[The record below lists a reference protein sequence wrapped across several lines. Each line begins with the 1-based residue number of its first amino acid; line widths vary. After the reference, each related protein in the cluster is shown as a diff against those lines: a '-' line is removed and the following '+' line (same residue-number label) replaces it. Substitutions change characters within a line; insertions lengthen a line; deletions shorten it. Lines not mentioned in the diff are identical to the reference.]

1 MATKK
6 ASKSRPAT
14 PEVPELREG
23 EQLLSIGELAEAGGM
38 SPEQVRMWER
48 RYGRPTAIRLPS
60 GHRRYPESMIPWLR
74 RIGEAL
80 SRGHRPHQ
88 VLRLSD
94 EDLDKLLAVPEP
106 EPPAS
111 HRALDKVL
119 AALRAYDPGALRRW
133 VRELSAESSS
143 LELVRDHLSPL
154 LVRIGEQWRDG
165 IIDVGHEHLASEVLE
180 DELRQLRQRHPIT
193 ASRPRV
199 LLATLAGEHHGLG
212 LQMSALVAAARGL
225 RVNVLGTNTPLGEI
239 QAVAGATRAD
249 VVGISVSL
257 NSSNL
262 ETEQR
267 LRALRDLLSPD
278 VRLVVGGEGVRTLR
292 QGPRGID
299 RLASIDAWDELLA
312 QLVAHAGPEAA

>member
-165 IIDVGHEHLASEVLE
+165 LIDVGHEHLASEVLE

-212 LQMSALVAAARGL
+212 LQMRSWR
-225 RVNVLGTNTPLGEI
+225 R
-239 QAVAGATRAD
+239 R
-249 VVGISVSL
+249 
-257 NSSNL
+257 
-262 ETEQR
+262 
-267 LRALRDLLSPD
+267 
-278 VRLVVGGEGVRTLR
+278 
-292 QGPRGID
+292 
-299 RLASIDAWDELLA
+299 
-312 QLVAHAGPEAA
+312 EACA

>member
-165 IIDVGHEHLASEVLE
+165 LIDVGHEHLASEVLE

-312 QLVAHAGPEAA
+312 QLVAQAGPEAA

>member
-143 LELVRDHLSPL
+143 LELVRDHLAPL

-165 IIDVGHEHLASEVLE
+165 LIDVGHEHLASEVLE

-193 ASRPRV
+193 TSRPRV

>member
-1 MATKK
+1 MATKN
-6 ASKSRPAT
+6 ANKSPQAG
-14 PEVPELREG
+14 PQAPDLPPG

-60 GHRRYPESMIPWLR
+60 GHRRYPESMVPWLR

-80 SRGHRPHQ
+80 ARGHRPHQ

-94 EDLDKLLAVPEP
+94 EELDKLLTVPEP

-111 HRALDKVL
+111 HRALDTVL
-119 AALRAYDPGALRRW
+119 EALRAYDVGVLRRW
-133 VRELSAESSS
+133 VRELAGATSP
-143 LELVRDHLSPL
+143 LELVRDHVAPL
-154 LVRIGEQWRDG
+154 LVRLGEQWRDG
-165 IIDVGHEHLASEVLE
+165 ILDVGHEHLASEVLE

-193 ASRPRV
+193 TSRPRV

-212 LQMSALVAAARGL
+212 LQMGALVAAARGL

-239 QAVAGATRAD
+239 QAVAGATGAE

-267 LRALRDLLSPD
+267 LRTLRDLLAPH

-292 QGPRGID
+292 QGARGID
-299 RLASIDAWDELLA
+299 RLASMDAWDELLA
-312 QLVAHAGPEAA
+312 QLVARAGPEAA

>member
-165 IIDVGHEHLASEVLE
+165 LIDVGHEHLPSEVLE

>member
-1 MATKK
+1 MVTKK
-6 ASKSRPAT
+6 ASKSRQ
-14 PEVPELREG
+14 VPSEEPQLQEG

-60 GHRRYPESMIPWLR
+60 GHRRYPESMVPWLR

-94 EDLDKLLAVPEP
+94 EELDKLLAVPEP

-111 HRALDKVL
+111 HRALGTVL
-119 AALRAYDPGALRRW
+119 DALRAYDPGALRRW
-133 VRELSAESSS
+133 VRELAAQSSP
-143 LELVRDHLSPL
+143 LELVRDHLAPL

-165 IIDVGHEHLASEVLE
+165 RLEIGHEHMASEVLE
-180 DELRQLRQRHPIT
+180 DELRNLRQRHPIT
-193 ASRPRV
+193 TSRPRV

-257 NSSNL
+257 NSSSL

-267 LRALRDLLSPD
+267 LRALRELLAPD
-278 VRLVVGGEGVRTLR
+278 VRLVVGGEGVQTLR
-292 QGPRGID
+292 QGARGVD
-299 RLASIDAWDELLA
+299 RLASIDAWDALLA
-312 QLVAHAGPEAA
+312 DMAAQAGPEAA

>member
-143 LELVRDHLSPL
+143 LELVRDHVSPL

-165 IIDVGHEHLASEVLE
+165 LIDVGHEHLASEVLE